1 MTTVQKSIRG
11 TWEAQ
16 DHIELGNDRVLRIHT
31 HKVSDGSLVT
41 SATVQIRDGAFLS
54 HRMFTD
60 FSQRLTARMLRC
72 TEKNV
77 TLQHA
82 DVMRL
87 RELTAL
93 KEAVTAWY
101 VAKGEAVVA

>member
-1 MTTVQKSIRG
+1 MTVVQKSVRG

-16 DHIELGNDRVLRIHT
+16 DHIELGNDRVLRIST
-31 HKVSDGSLVT
+31 HKVSSGALVT
-41 SATVQIRDGAFLS
+41 TATVQIRDGQFLS
-54 HRMFTD
+54 HRMYTD

-93 KEAVTAWY
+93 KEAIDAHY
-101 VAKGEAVVA
+101 AKEVA